1 MADSMTVALVVLLP
15 FLLQVLMLP
24 VGTPKL
30 GFHIWVAEIQTATDM
45 AAEIKEALD

>member
-1 MADSMTVALVVLLP
+1 MADSVTAALIVLLP

-24 VGTPKL
+24 VGTPQL

-45 AAEIKEALD
+45 TAKR